1 MLLIVLTALFSH
13 KGSKVF
19 LRQITGIVRMESNQH
34 SEGFVVIGVSYK
46 KTETETRGLYSLCI
60 DSQKKLIYNLQN
72 LGGDNILVISTCN
85 RTEIYCEGLKVDQ
98 LITALAEESGGPL
111 DTLKDIA
118 FVKEGLAA
126 VKHMFSVGCG
136 LDSQIIGDFEII
148 GQVKKAFALSVEC
161 CSSKAFL
168 DRLVSLVIKASKRIK
183 SETDL
188 SSGATS
194 VSFSGVQY
202 IRSHVEN
209 LSEKKILLYGLGKM
223 GRNTCENLVKHS
235 KHNSITLINRSSEK
249 AENLS
254 KKYSVVSKDIAD
266 LQEEIDA
273 CDIMFVA
280 TGAQVPTVTQQMLNR
295 KKPILILD
303 LSLPRNVEPAAEE
316 LENVQLINLDQLSR
330 IANQV
335 LADRLTHLPQA
346 LEILKEEYAEFAEW
360 LDSRKIV
367 PVLHALNSR
376 LKGYKDNE
384 LGKMLK
390 EVDTSQH
397 ESIMAVTDKLVH
409 KITGQIAN
417 HLRNNSTKP
426 DTEIEA
432 IQDIFKLD
440 ELTPAK

>member
-1 MLLIVLTALFSH
+1 
-13 KGSKVF
+13 
-19 LRQITGIVRMESNQH
+19 MERNQH
-34 SEGFVVIGVSYK
+34 IEGFVVIGVSYK

-60 DSQKKLIYNLQN
+60 DSQKKLIYKLQN

-85 RTEIYCEGLKVDQ
+85 RTEIYCEGLKTDQ
-98 LITALAEESGGPL
+98 LMTALAEESEGPL

-148 GQVKKAFALSVEC
+148 GQVKKAFALSLEC
-161 CSSKAFL
+161 CSCKAFL

-183 SETDL
+183 SETNL

-254 KKYSVVSKDIAD
+254 KKYSVVSKVISE

-280 TGAQVPTVTQQMLNR
+280 TGAKAPTVTKQMLNR
-295 KKPILILD
+295 EKPILILD
-303 LSLPRNVEPAAEE
+303 LSLPRNVEPAAQD
-316 LENVQLINLDQLSR
+316 LEGVQLISLDQLSR

-346 LEILKEEYAEFAEW
+346 LEILKEEYSEFTEW

-384 LGKMLK
+384 LVKMLK
-390 EVDTSQH
+390 DVDTSQH
-397 ESIMAVTDKLVH
+397 ESIIAVTDKLVQ

-432 IQDIFKLD
+432 IQDIFRLN
-440 ELTPAK
+440 ERTPAK

>member
-1 MLLIVLTALFSH
+1 MEGNHH
-13 KGSKVF
+13 K
-19 LRQITGIVRMESNQH
+19 
-34 SEGFVVIGVSYK
+34 EGFLVIGVSYK
-46 KTETETRGLYSLCI
+46 KTETETRGLYSICI
-60 DSQKKLIYNLQN
+60 DTQKKLINQLQN

-85 RTEIYCEGLKVDQ
+85 RTEVYCEGLLADQ
-98 LITALAEESGGPL
+98 LIVALSDVSVGPL
-111 DTLKDIA
+111 DTLREIV
-118 FVKEGLAA
+118 FVKREKSAI
-126 VKHMFSVGCG
+126 KHLFSVGCG

-148 GQVKKAFALSVEC
+148 GQVKKAFSLSIEC
-161 CSSKAFL
+161 FSSKAFL

-183 SETDL
+183 SETAL

-223 GRNTCENLVKHS
+223 GRNTCDNLVKHS

-249 AENLS
+249 AEHLS
-254 KKYSVVSKDIAD
+254 KKYRVISKDISD
-266 LQEEIDA
+266 LQQEIDM

-280 TGAQVPTVTQQMLNR
+280 TGAQTPIVNKEMLR
-295 KKPILILD
+295 REKPIVILD
-303 LSLPRNVEPAAEE
+303 LSIPRNVDPSVED
-316 LENVQLINLDQLSR
+316 LENVKLIHLDQLSR
-330 IANQV
+330 IANRV

-346 LEILKEEYAEFAEW
+346 LEILKEEYAEFVEW

-367 PVLHALNSR
+367 PVLNALNSR

-390 EVDTSQH
+390 EVDSSQH
-397 ESIMAVTDKLVH
+397 ENIIAVTDKLVQ

-417 HLRNNSTKP
+417 HIRNNSTKP
-426 DTEIEA
+426 ETEIEA
-432 IQDIFKLD
+432 IQDIFKLQ
-440 ELTPAK
+440 EVTPAK

>member
-1 MLLIVLTALFSH
+1 
-13 KGSKVF
+13 
-19 LRQITGIVRMESNQH
+19 MESNQH
-34 SEGFVVIGVSYK
+34 NEGFVVIGVSYK

-60 DSQKKLIYNLQN
+60 DSQKKLIHKLQN
-72 LGGDNILVISTCN
+72 QGGDNILVISTCN
-85 RTEIYCEGLKVDQ
+85 RTEIYCEGLKVD
-98 LITALAEESGGPL
+98 LLSAALSEVSGGPL
-111 DTLKDIA
+111 DILKDIA
-118 FVKEGLAA
+118 FIKEGRSA
-126 VKHMFSVGCG
+126 VKHLFSVGCG

-148 GQVKKAFALSVEC
+148 GQVKKAFALSMEC
-161 CSSKAFL
+161 CSSNAFL

-202 IRSHVEN
+202 IRSHVED

-254 KKYSVVSKDIAD
+254 KKYSVVSKEISA

-280 TGAQVPTVTQQMLNR
+280 TGAHAPTVTQQMLKR
-295 KKPILILD
+295 EKPILILD

-316 LENVQLINLDQLSR
+316 LQNVKLIHLDQLSQ

-376 LKGYKDNE
+376 FKGYKDNE

-390 EVDTSQH
+390 EVDSSQH
-397 ESIMAVTDKLVH
+397 ESIIAVTDKLVQ

-417 HLRNNSTKP
+417 HLRNKSTKP
-426 DTEIEA
+426 DKEIEA

-440 ELTPAK
+440 ELTPTK

>member
-1 MLLIVLTALFSH
+1 MQGNRHNDDFIV
-13 KGSKVF
+13 V
-19 LRQITGIVRMESNQH
+19 
-34 SEGFVVIGVSYK
+34 GVSYK
-46 KTETETRGLYSLCI
+46 KTETETRGLYSLCV
-60 DSQKKLIYNLQN
+60 DSKKKLIHTLQN

-85 RTEIYCEGLKVDQ
+85 RTEVYCEGLSTDSLQ
-98 LITALAEESGGPL
+98 STLSEISGGPL
-111 DTLKDIA
+111 DTLREIA

-126 VKHMFSVGCG
+126 VKHLFSVGCG

-148 GQVKKAFALSVEC
+148 GQVKKAFALAMEC
-161 CSSKAFL
+161 NSSKAFL

-183 SETDL
+183 SETEL

-194 VSFSGVQY
+194 VAFSGVQY
-202 IRSHVEN
+202 IMSHVEG
-209 LSEKKILLYGLGKM
+209 LGSKKILLYGLGKM

-235 KHNSITLINRSSEK
+235 KPESITLINRSSEK

-254 KKYSVVSKDIAD
+254 KKYSVISRDISS

-273 CDIMFVA
+273 CDILFVS
-280 TGAQVPTVTQQMLNR
+280 TGAQQHTVTANMLKR
-295 KKPILILD
+295 EKPLLILD
-303 LSLPRNVEPAAEE
+303 LSLPRNVDPSAEE
-316 LENVQLINLDQLSR
+316 LENVKLIHLDQLSK

-335 LADRLTHLPQA
+335 LADRLTHLPSA
-346 LEILKEEYAEFAEW
+346 LEILKEEYAEFVEW

-390 EVDTSQH
+390 EVDSSQH
-397 ESIMAVTDKLVH
+397 DSIIAVTDKLVQ

-417 HLRNNSTKP
+417 HLRNKSTKP
-426 DTEIEA
+426 QTEIEA
-432 IQDIFKLD
+432 ISDIFKLD

>member
-1 MLLIVLTALFSH
+1 
-13 KGSKVF
+13 
-19 LRQITGIVRMESNQH
+19 MERNQH
-34 SEGFVVIGVSYK
+34 SEGLVVIGVSYK
-46 KTETETRGLYSLCI
+46 KTDTETRGLYSLCI
-60 DSQKKLIYNLQN
+60 DSQKKLIYKLKN

-85 RTEIYCEGLKVDQ
+85 RTEIYCEGLKTDQ
-98 LITALAEESGGPL
+98 LMTALAEESEGPL
-111 DTLKDIA
+111 YTLKDIA

-148 GQVKKAFALSVEC
+148 GQVKKAFDLSLEC

-183 SETDL
+183 SETNL

-254 KKYSVVSKDIAD
+254 KKYSVVSKGISA

-280 TGAQVPTVTQQMLNR
+280 TGAQAPTVTQNMLKR
-295 KKPILILD
+295 EKPILILD
-303 LSLPRNVEPAAEE
+303 LSLPRNVEPAAQD
-316 LENVQLINLDQLSR
+316 LDGVQLINLDQLSR

-384 LGKMLK
+384 LVKMLK
-390 EVDTSQH
+390 DIDISQH
-397 ESIMAVTDKLVH
+397 ESIIAVTDKLVQ

-426 DTEIEA
+426 ETEIEA
-432 IQDIFKLD
+432 IQDIFRLD